1 MAGRSV
7 FLRSVSLEGVVA
19 LDVKMW
25 NARLRIFVLGVAF
38 HFFCIK
44 VIIVWPLPFR
54 ILSKH

>member
-1 MAGRSV
+1 M